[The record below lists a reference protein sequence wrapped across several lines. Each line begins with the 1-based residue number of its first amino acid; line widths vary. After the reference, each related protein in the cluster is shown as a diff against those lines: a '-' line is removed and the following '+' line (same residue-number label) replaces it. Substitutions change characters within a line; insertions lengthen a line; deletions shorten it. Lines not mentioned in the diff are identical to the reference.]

1 MTRDVLSFLTG
12 KITSSE
18 LGQEL
23 LEEID
28 AKASQDAV
36 DAINKQMEESL
47 KELDQSVADLDS
59 KLEDTS
65 GRLEQVQNDLKMKSL
80 ARWTRSTTRCN
91 KLRTL
96 MRLWSSCRK
105 PFPSRAKP

>member
-1 MTRDVLSFLTG
+1 FLTG

-65 GRLEQVQNDLKMKSL
+65 GRLEQVQNDLK
-80 ARWTRSTTRCN
+80 N
-91 KLRTL
+91 
-96 MRLWSSCRK
+96 
-105 PFPSRAKP
+105 